1 MKFAKRTL
9 ARLMALLVLF
19 PAGVGLNVGFG
30 YVLRTYECRND
41 RVRIYVAAPGY
52 ETTGADIPARL
63 YAMQVT
69 KCTLPEQWGGYRE
82 PLEGYP

>member
-1 MKFAKRTL
+1 MKL
-9 ARLMALLVLF
+9 ARGFARWVIGALLVF
-19 PAGVGLNVGFG
+19 ITGNGLG

-52 ETTGADIPARL
+52 EVDQGIPEKL

-69 KCTLPEQWGGYRE
+69 RCTLPQQWGGDRE

>member
-1 MKFAKRTL
+1 MKTAKGI
-9 ARLMALLVLF
+9 ARWIIGALMVF
-19 PAGVGLNVGFG
+19 VMGNGIG
-30 YVLRTYECRND
+30 YIGRTYECRSD

-52 ETTGADIPARL
+52 EVDQGIPERL

-69 KCTLPEQWGGYRE
+69 KCTLPEQWGGDRE